1 MRGSWLGVAWF
12 LLAAMSVAGCAGRQA
27 VAPVSTPRGTA
38 ELPENGIY
46 VVHKGDT
53 LYSIAWHYD
62 LDYPT
67 IASWNG
73 IRDPYR
79 IYPGQKLRLTP
90 PSTTSSPSA
99 VVARAPAPVPRN
111 APVSYAKSNPRPV
124 AERVDGYQGRRVQ
137 PSADMVWRWPARGTV
152 IRNYSASDPGK
163 KGLDIAGRLG
173 QPIIAAAAGKVVYSG
188 SGLIGYGN
196 LIIVKHNDSYL
207 SAYAH
212 GDKLL
217 VKEGEWVKA
226 GQPIAEMGRT
236 GTDRVMLHF
245 EIRRQGKP
253 VDPLRYLPP
262 RS

>member
-1 MRGSWLGVAWF
+1 
-12 LLAAMSVAGCAGRQA
+12 LAVLALAGCGGRQA
-27 VAPVSTPRGTA
+27 VAPVSTARGA
-38 ELPENGIY
+38 EQIPADGIY
-46 VVHKGDT
+46 VIHKGDT
-53 LYSIAWHYD
+53 LYSIAWRYD

-67 IASWNG
+67 LAAWNG
-73 IRDPYR
+73 IGEPYR
-79 IYPGQKLRLTP
+79 IYPGQRLRLTP
-90 PSTTSSPSA
+90 PPTATVRTRADESRPSTVTARPAPSASPSA
-99 VVARAPAPVPRN
+99 
-111 APVSYAKSNPRPV
+111 KPV
-124 AERVDGYQGRRVQ
+124 AADGRDDVRLDG
-137 PSADMVWRWPARGTV
+137 AGDLVWRWPVKGKVVRTF
-152 IRNYSASDPGK
+152 SASDPGK
-163 KGLDIAGRLG
+163 KGLDIAGHAG
-173 QPIIAAAAGKVVYSG
+173 QPIDAAAAGKVVYSG

-212 GDKLL
+212 GARLL

-262 RS
+262 RP